1 MASADRD
8 PIEQLAD
15 SFLRRYR
22 AGERP
27 SAEEYVARYPELAD
41 QIGELLAAV
50 LLMEEKGHATE
61 SGAGGSAGRGSL
73 AGQQMGEYRLLREVG
88 RGGMGV
94 VYEAVQE
101 SLGRHVA
108 LKVLSAGLGVQGEF
122 LERFRR
128 EAQAAAGLHHTNIV
142 PVFGVGEWRAE
153 GVNPPIHFYVMQFIR
168 GLGLDRVLEV
178 VRRRHAP
185 TASGTGRASTPSCP
199 AEPAGPPAVAPPYSG
214 MPRAA
219 SADCGTPELGEPS
232 GLTAQAEAE
241 YFRAA
246 ARLIAQAADALDHAH
261 RHGVL
266 HRDVK
271 PSNLLLDGHGTV
283 WVTDFG
289 LAKTTGGETLTGTG
303 DILGTLRYM
312 APERFRGEADARSD
326 VYALGATLYELLTL
340 RPAYADSDR
349 LRLMERIRQGDRHPL
364 RRLAPRLPRDL
375 ETIVLKA
382 MAAAPAERYTT
393 AAALA
398 EDLRRFLSD
407 RPIRARPL
415 GPVGRLVRWGR
426 RNPALA
432 AVSGLALLAGCAV
445 VVVSVLF
452 GMHQY
457 RSAADLRQER
467 RKSDQLAAGL
477 AVDKALD
484 LCAKGN
490 VSHGLLWMARGL
502 EIAGRAED
510 DDLQWAIRA
519 NLGDWSRR
527 LHALQ
532 LCLPHPGSVLA
543 VAVSPDGR
551 TIVTGGAD
559 GTARLW
565 DTATGRALGA
575 PLAHGAPVR
584 AAAFRP
590 GSRTFATASGATVQF
605 WDSADGHRLG
615 SPLSAPGNVLAL
627 AFSKDARWLAT
638 AGDDQAA
645 KVWDADTGRP
655 TGPPL
660 RHEASVH
667 AVAFHPD
674 GQMLATG
681 GADHTARLWK
691 TATGTAIGW
700 PLRHTDAVLAVAFVP
715 GQALLV
721 TGTRDW
727 ELRLWSTDQGEDLG
741 RWNLPQGSVTSV
753 AVSGDGTTVLFGCAD
768 SQGAHLLDRQ
778 TREFQGVPLPHRGPV
793 TSVAFFPTDDRV
805 VTGGAD
811 GTARVWQ
818 LAPPLR
824 GTPLPQHAHVR
835 VVAFSPDGALA
846 ATAGDDGT
854 VQLWDTASRQPHG
867 QPISHAGQ
875 PVRALA
881 FHPRGRLLFTG
892 CDDGLGRFW
901 DVATG
906 APDGAQLLH
915 PAGVDGAAFSP
926 DGSVLLTGCK
936 DGAVRRWHVEERKLL
951 GDPLRHQQWINAV
964 AFSPDG
970 RWLLTGS
977 ADATAQLWDAD
988 TGHPAGPPFVHQGPV
1003 EAVAFDP
1010 DSSLAATASA
1020 DRTVQVWDLSTHEPR
1035 GAPLPHPR
1043 TPLGVAFHPGGRLLA
1058 TACHDGRIRFW
1069 DVATGKP
1076 VGPPRVHFNALLSVA
1091 FHPDGRTLLA
1101 GCWDHN
1107 AWLWDAPET
1116 MSGDVEHVF
1125 LSVERMTGMELSPA
1139 GAVRVLDA
1147 GAWWQRHQ
1155 RLQGLAGPPR
1165 P

>member
-27 SAEEYVARYPELAD
+27 SAEEYIARYPELAD

-61 SGAGGSAGRGSL
+61 SGDGGSAGRGSL
-73 AGQQMGEYRLLREVG
+73 VGQRLGDYRLLREVG

-108 LKVLSAGLGVQGEF
+108 LKVLSAGLGAQGEF

-128 EAQAAAGLHHTNIV
+128 EARAAAGLHHTNIV
-142 PVFGVGEWRAE
+142 PVFGVGEHE
-153 GVNPPIHFYVMQFIR
+153 GTPFYVMQFIR

-178 VRRRHAP
+178 VCRRHAP
-185 TASGTGRASTPSCP
+185 TVSGAGRVSTPSRP
-199 AEPAGPPAVAPPYSG
+199 AESSGPSAVRPPSTEVR
-214 MPRAA
+214 PAA
-219 SADCGTPELGEPS
+219 SADRETPDLGEPS
-232 GLTAQAEAE
+232 GLTTQAEAE
-241 YFRAA
+241 YFRAV
-246 ARLIAQAADALDHAH
+246 ARLIVQAADALDHAH

-266 HRDVK
+266 HRDIK

-283 WVTDFG
+283 WVADFG
-289 LAKTTGGETLTGTG
+289 LAKTSGGETLTGTG
-303 DILGTLRYM
+303 DVLGTVRYM

-340 RPAYADSDR
+340 RPAFADSDR
-349 LRLMERIRQGDRHPL
+349 LRLMERIRLADRPPP

-382 MAAAPAERYTT
+382 MAAAPAERYAT

-398 EDLRRFLSD
+398 DDLRRFLSD

-432 AVSGLALLAGCAV
+432 AVSGLALLAGSAV
-445 VVVSVLF
+445 VVVSILF

-484 LCAKGN
+484 LCHKGN
-490 VSHGLLWMARGL
+490 IAHGLLWLARGL
-502 EIAGRAED
+502 EVAGRAED
-510 DDLQWAIRA
+510 NDLEWCIRA
-519 NLGDWSRR
+519 NLGEWSGR
-527 LHALQ
+527 LHTLQ
-532 LCLPHPGSVLA
+532 FCLPHPGSVLA

-551 TIVTGGAD
+551 TIVTGSAD

-565 DTATGRALGA
+565 GTATGQALGA
-575 PLAHGAPVR
+575 PLPHDAPVR
-584 AAAFRP
+584 AVAFRP

-605 WDSADGHRLG
+605 WDSADGHPLG
-615 SPLSAPGNVLAL
+615 SALSAAGNVLAL
-627 AFSKDARWLAT
+627 AFSKDGRWLAT

-645 KVWDADTGRP
+645 QVWDAATGRP
-655 TGPPL
+655 AGPPL
-660 RHEASVH
+660 RHDAPVH

-674 GQMLATG
+674 GQTLATG
-681 GADHTARLWK
+681 GADRTARLWK
-691 TATGTAIGW
+691 TATGAAIGW
-700 PLRHTDAVLAVAFVP
+700 PLRHTDAVLAVTFVP

-721 TGTRDW
+721 TGTKDW
-727 ELRLWSTDQGEDLG
+727 ELRLWSTDQGDDLG
-741 RWNLPQGSVTSV
+741 RLNLPQGSVTSV

-768 SQGAHLLDRQ
+768 SQGAHLLDRE
-778 TREFQGVPLPHRGPV
+778 TREFRGVPLPHGGAV
-793 TSVAFFPTDDRV
+793 ASVAFFPTDDRV

-846 ATAGDDGT
+846 ATAADDGT

-867 QPISHAGQ
+867 QPLSHAGQ

-881 FHPRGRLLFTG
+881 FHPGGRLLFTG

-901 DVATG
+901 DAATG

-915 PAGVDGAAFSP
+915 RAGVDGAAFSP

-936 DGAVRRWHVEERKLL
+936 DGAARRWDVAARKPL
-951 GDPLRHQQWINAV
+951 GDPLPHKEVVNAV

-977 ADATAQLWDAD
+977 ADATAQLWEAA
-988 TGHPAGPPFVHQGPV
+988 TGRPAGPPFVHQGPV
-1003 EAVAFDP
+1003 EAVAFHP
-1010 DSSLAATASA
+1010 NSRLAATGSA
-1020 DRTVQVWDLSTHEPR
+1020 DHTVQVWDVPTHEPR

-1101 GCWDHN
+1101 GCWDRN
-1107 AWLWDAPET
+1107 AWRWDAPEA
-1116 MSGDVEHVF
+1116 MSGDIERVL
-1125 LSVERMTGMELSPA
+1125 LSVERMTGMELNPA
-1139 GAVRVLDA
+1139 GAVRLLDA

-1155 RLQGLAGPPR
+1155 RLQGLAGPAGP
-1165 P
+1165 